1 MDFLPVAVCD
11 STASAAAGSIPRKNE
26 ALGRFTA
33 TSRTNGAPSTA
44 CGRTWM
50 ITGSGKAVESALA
63 VGSGDDVKTFKG
75 LELETFARRL
85 DRLPRKA
92 LTEYD

>member
-1 MDFLPVAVCD
+1 
-11 STASAAAGSIPRKNE
+11 
-26 ALGRFTA
+26 
-33 TSRTNGAPSTA
+33 
-44 CGRTWM
+44 M